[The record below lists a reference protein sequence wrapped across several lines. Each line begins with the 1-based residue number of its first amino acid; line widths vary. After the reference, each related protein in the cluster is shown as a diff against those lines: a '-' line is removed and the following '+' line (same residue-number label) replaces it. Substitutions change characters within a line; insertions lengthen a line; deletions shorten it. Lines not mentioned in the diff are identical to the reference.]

1 MTSNNKSNQ
10 KKLLS
15 KIVRIIIFIN
25 INELNPKNIKSGK
38 KDI

>member
-1 MTSNNKSNQ
+1 MTNNNESNQ

-25 INELNPKNIKSGK
+25 INELNPKNIK
-38 KDI
+38 